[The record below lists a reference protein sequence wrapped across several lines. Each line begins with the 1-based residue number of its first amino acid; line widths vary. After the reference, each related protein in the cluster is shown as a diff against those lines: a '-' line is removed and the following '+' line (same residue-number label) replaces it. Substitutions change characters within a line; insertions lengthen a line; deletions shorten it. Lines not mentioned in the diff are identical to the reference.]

1 MKITG
6 RSLVTLLAFSMIEF
20 SGIKGTPAKRGGL
33 FDLAKK
39 SSSLNEELYFR
50 VMPSIENNDMKPFCS
65 FHSFKI
71 NQYFKRFSLID
82 FIDMLII
89 FLQGVF
95 FI

>member
-1 MKITG
+1 
-6 RSLVTLLAFSMIEF
+6 
-20 SGIKGTPAKRGGL
+20 
-33 FDLAKK
+33 
-39 SSSLNEELYFR
+39 LYFR